1 MMIFSTPLGGR
12 CFIIVSALVCM
23 TSLAHWTG
31 CEPRK
36 EDAHAA
42 FDAAE
47 AQRISQLVDDVAN
60 ALSPFV
66 ERKIAA
72 LRENTQIELRLS
84 RDPGLLSIDPQYY
97 DALQRIYAAR
107 LYAPLFVDNGTLTPA
122 GVAISEAMLSADDHG
137 LDPEAFHG
145 PRILEELAAL
155 RVYNEPTRI
164 HGAFELLPQDRETL
178 TLWLQ
183 DILESEDKLPAKQDI
198 LDAIVHHPKKSPIP
212 ELSALIRARV
222 QSIAPIAET
231 AADLELI
238 LADGFLRWA
247 IAQRFA
253 NLRYITTEMA
263 NARGWRIIV
272 DDEVYSTRQPGS
284 PYSEPMPDPSKLR
297 DITDK
302 EVALTL
308 ASEYFERAI
317 KDENFQRALQEIA
330 PPFEDYRRLVRAAKK
345 YRALALTGGWPTVET
360 EQELRL
366 GDQGEDVALLKRRL
380 AIEGYFRGNT
390 AEPTFDGELRAAVLK
405 YQETHQLR
413 STATLSE
420 ETRNSLNTSAFE
432 RLAQIH
438 VVLERWRHNRIGEDI
453 DDQFIVVHVPDFHVE
468 LWDRGERVH
477 RMRAVVGSTRYW
489 RDDQGNTQ
497 VDGRTPLFSD
507 VMQYVVFNPYWNVP
521 FSLVPGYK
529 RKIEENPD
537 WLEENGFEFIPTAEG
552 GQLLRQLPGRQNALG
567 LVKFLFPNEHDVY
580 LHDTNERHLFNHV
593 FRNYSHGCIRV
604 DNALDFAALLISRDR
619 NISHRAGEEFVQRK
633 LNDGLDQWIG
643 LKTPVPV
650 HIEYFTVRVD
660 DAGHTNF
667 LGDFHRRDAALV
679 AEREAWL
686 LEHAQYAYAESIPR
700 VRTSPTVQAQ

>member
-1 MMIFSTPLGGR
+1 MMIFSSPFRGR
-12 CFIIVSALVCM
+12 RFIIVSALVGVS
-23 TSLAHWTG
+23 SLFQATG

-42 FDAAE
+42 LDAAE
-47 AQRISQLVDDVAN
+47 AQRISQLVDEA
-60 ALSPFV
+60 AAELAPWV
-66 ERKIAA
+66 ERKISA
-72 LRENTQIELRLS
+72 LRENSQLEVRLS
-84 RDPGLLSIDPQYY
+84 RDPGLLSIHPHNY

-107 LYAPLFVDNGTLTPA
+107 LYAPIFVENGTLTAA
-122 GVAISEAMLSADDHG
+122 GVAVSETMLSADDHG
-137 LDPEAFHG
+137 LDPADFHG
-145 PRILEELAAL
+145 PRIQEELAAL
-155 RVYNEPTRI
+155 RVYNEPARI
-164 HGAFELLPQDRETL
+164 HGAFELLPQDRDAL
-178 TLWLQ
+178 TVWVQEFYATNDEFPTKNDL
-183 DILESEDKLPAKQDI
+183 I
-198 LDAIVHHPKKSPIP
+198 DAIVHPVDNAPVP
-212 ELSALIRARV
+212 ELSALIQARI
-222 QSIAPIAET
+222 QSTAPIADT
-231 AADLELI
+231 AANLELL
-238 LADGFLRWA
+238 LADSFLRWGVT
-247 IAQRFA
+247 QRFS

-284 PYSEPMPDPSKLR
+284 PFSEPMPDPSKLR

-308 ASEYFERAI
+308 ATEYFERTI
-317 KDENFQRALQEIA
+317 KDENFSRALKEVV

-345 YRALALTGGWPTVET
+345 YRAIALTGGWPTIET

-366 GDQGEDVALLKRRL
+366 GDQNADVALLKQRL
-380 AIEGYFRGNT
+380 AAEGYFRGDT
-390 AEPTFDGELRAAVLK
+390 SEETFDSELRAAVLK

-413 STATLSE
+413 ATATISE
-420 ETRNSLNTSAFE
+420 ETRTSLNVPAFE

-438 VVLERWRHNRIGEDI
+438 VVQERWRHNRIGEDV
-453 DDQFIVVHVPDFHVE
+453 DDQYIVVHVPDFHVE

-477 RMRAVVGSTRYW
+477 RMRAVVGTTRYW
-489 RDDQGNTQ
+489 RDEQGNIQ

-521 FSLVPGYK
+521 FSLVPGYRK
-529 RKIEENPD
+529 KIEENPN
-537 WLEENGFEFIPTAEG
+537 WLEENGFEFIPTQEG
-552 GQLLRQLPGRQNALG
+552 GELLRQLPGRQNALG

-619 NISHRAGEEFVQRK
+619 NLSHRGGEDFVQKK
-633 LNDGLDQWIG
+633 LNDGLDQWIS
-643 LKTPVPV
+643 LKTPIPV

-667 LGDFHRRDAALV
+667 LGDFHRRDAGLV
-679 AEREAWL
+679 ADREAWL
-686 LEHAQYAYAESIPR
+686 LEHTQNAYAESLPTPGRR
-700 VRTSPTVQAQ
+700 VAPPN